1 MNFPIDRNQHKRAED
16 SIAAG
21 VEVNLN
27 GDAQSELF
35 DTRFRKRPGSNL
47 KDAGRN
53 AAAAT
58 SRAGEALN
66 GHVFK
71 SNQWSYP
78 SRKCPKGASIRIL
91 SQMIFVIASIGTA
104 RIAPGTPHIQ
114 YQKIKATMTRR
125 GLSVKRRA
133 NSIGV
138 MVSPSAR

>member
-27 GDAQSELF
+27 GGAQSELF
-35 DTRFRKRPGSNL
+35 DTRFRKRSGSNL

-66 GHVFK
+66 SHVFK

-104 RIAPGTPHIQ
+104 PHPIPEDQSNNDKEGIERETPRQQH
-114 YQKIKATMTRR
+114 RR
-125 GLSVKRRA
+125 YGFAFGKV
-133 NSIGV
+133 N
-138 MVSPSAR
+138 